1 MDVIVVLNE
10 RLYQY
15 SIVRSAE
22 WTNLIPRT
30 LCCEFLITIE
40 TFEAMF
46 CIVVLEGALVDGRK
60 RANAVNQN
68 LFQCILRSELTT
80 TFGAVWV
87 FMFRP
92 EMLRR

>member
-1 MDVIVVLNE
+1 
-10 RLYQY
+10 
-15 SIVRSAE
+15 
-22 WTNLIPRT
+22 
-30 LCCEFLITIE
+30 
-40 TFEAMF
+40 MF